1 MVIVECCHYV
11 LIHPNKNILPV
22 YSFRFQHYL
31 ILILISIFSSSDYNS
46 YAQENQ
52 VMNNDGFFIDISVG
66 IAKFSNQHSAYSSQ
80 EFAGSLPFFRSLF
93 EFVDGKNHHL
103 LHIGYA
109 AGKLYTSQAPKAS
122 LRETYLHADYFYSRN
137 IGNVN
142 TGKWRNE
149 AGAGVTT
156 FYSTNSYEEFINS
169 TEAMELVTSV
179 SGTFKTTYII
189 SESGGWSISNRIT
202 LPIISLASQ
211 PGINLIAGQAG
222 LNTNNSVNAL
232 RFIFIPD
239 YFRINNQFQA
249 EKRIGNRHML
259 MLGYTWDVY
268 SIQSVYRK
276 RQAYHLLAFA
286 YKVKI

>member
-1 MVIVECCHYV
+1 MVVVECSHFL
-11 LIHPNKNILPV
+11 LILPNKDILPV
-22 YSFRFQHYL
+22 YFFRFHHYL
-31 ILILISIFSSSDYNS
+31 ILILISIFLLSDYGS

-52 VMNNDGFFIDISVG
+52 VRNKDGFFIDISVG
-66 IAKFSNQHSAYSSQ
+66 IAKFRNQHSAYSSQ
-80 EFAGSLPFFRSLF
+80 EFTGSLPFIRSLF

-122 LRETYLHADYFYSRN
+122 LRETYLHADYFYSRD
-137 IGNVN
+137 IGNVY

-149 AGAGVTT
+149 VGIGVTT
-156 FYSTNSYEEFINS
+156 FYSTNSYEEFINA
-169 TEAMELVTSV
+169 TEVLELVTSV
-179 SGTFKTTYII
+179 SGTFKTTFIL
-189 SESGGWSISNRIT
+189 SEPGGWSISNRIT
-202 LPIISLASQ
+202 LPIISFASQ
-211 PGINLIAGQAG
+211 PSINLISSQAG
-222 LNTNNSVNAL
+222 LNANNSVNTL
-232 RFIFIPD
+232 SFIFVPD

-249 EKRIGNRHML
+249 EKRIGNRHKL

-276 RQAYHLLAFA
+276 RQAYHLLAFV